1 MYQHY
6 EKQYQ
11 YMISK
16 LLSCFEN
23 DIGPYVAKVGEIVEE
38 LGKVVGKE
46 PVVLMASICVNQ
58 FYQHYTPKEKDM
70 YPSVSMDVKIPLNS
84 IYDHIYI
91 GFDVEQGQPVLSIGL
106 YQLRDII
113 NHDDEITIFN
123 YKFKLSIDKN
133 DKLAFIPLENNYV
146 DKVHGYVKLE
156 NQVVRPIDK
165 LIDITDYL
173 KRTMFYL

>member
-11 YMISK
+11 YMTGK

-38 LGKVVGKE
+38 LGRVVGKQ
-46 PVVLMASICVNQ
+46 PKILMTSICVNR

-70 YPSVSMDVKIPLNS
+70 YPSVSMDVKIPLN
-84 IYDHIYI
+84 YVDDHIYI

-106 YQLRDII
+106 YQLRDVI
-113 NHDDEITIFN
+113 NHDDEVTIFN
-123 YKFKLSIDKN
+123 YKFNLSIDTN
-133 DKLAFIPLENNYV
+133 GKLAFIPLENNYV
-146 DKVHGYVKLE
+146 DKIHGYIKLE

-173 KRTMFYL
+173 KHTMFYL